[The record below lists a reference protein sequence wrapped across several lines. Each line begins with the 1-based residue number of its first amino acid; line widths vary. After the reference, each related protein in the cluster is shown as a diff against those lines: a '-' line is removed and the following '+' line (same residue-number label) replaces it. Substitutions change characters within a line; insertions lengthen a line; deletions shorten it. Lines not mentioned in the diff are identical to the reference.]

1 MSRPPHAAPRPLSGV
16 RRCGRCSQR
25 RGLRAKLPTHR
36 GSGPSMTEQKTITS
50 GKVVALHYTLRDD
63 TGVWIDGSSGGDPL
77 YYLHGA
83 ENLVPG
89 LESALEG
96 HVIGDKLSVI

>member
-1 MSRPPHAAPRPLSGV
+1 MSRPPHAAPRPLLAKAE
-16 RRCGRCSQR
+16 RACQTAATGRAS
-25 RGLRAKLPTHR
+25 
-36 GSGPSMTEQKTITS
+36 SMSESLTITS

-63 TGVWIDGSSGGDPL
+63 GGVFIDGSSGGDPL

-96 HVIGDKLSVI
+96 HAIGDKLSVIVPP